1 MTARLAKPVQ
11 VALLVMVFAVCL
23 VAFTI
28 VVRNVMRE
36 NTVGMD
42 FSIYW
47 MAGRAVIFE
56 GENPY
61 SDEMALQNQLRVLR
75 RPSRPDEDQMAFAYP
90 PFSLLAPLPT
100 FWLDFDWAQAGWMVF
115 NILALVTA
123 LLLAFPRGGIKGVP
137 FVLALFPFSF
147 GILLGNFVI
156 LMDAIL
162 LLAIG
167 LVVFGKEQTTP
178 VQALLGLAL
187 AWVCAKPQFVW
198 LYLLLILVAALQKKQ
213 WTLIIS
219 FIFSAFLML
228 GSSFLLVPDWVRL
241 WLERMSKYTQYVG
254 SYPMATLL
262 LKAFLPL
269 SIAYAITAGLFAV
282 ALGITAVSFRRWW
295 QGRLDPLHL
304 LAWVG
309 FATYIIHPRNVS
321 YAQTAFLL
329 PLVVWVVRQSSW
341 RAPSFWL
348 FGVGSLVISW
358 VVFFIQS
365 ANQENIL
372 LDEWRLFFHVFW
384 LGWLLLSKPRPA
396 PAGEGI
402 IYAQ

>member
-1 MTARLAKPVQ
+1 MTVRLAKPVQ
-11 VALLVMVFAVCL
+11 VALLVLVFAVCL

-28 VVRNVMRE
+28 VVRNVMRA

-47 MAGRAVIFE
+47 MAGRAVVFE

-75 RPSRPDEDQMAFAYP
+75 RSSRPDEDQMAFAYP

-162 LLAIG
+162 LLVTG
-167 LVVFGKEQTTP
+167 LVIFGKKQSLP
-178 VQALLGLAL
+178 VQVLLGLAL
-187 AWVCAKPQFVW
+187 AWVCAKPQFIW
-198 LYLLLILVAALQKKQ
+198 LYLLLILIAALQRKQ
-213 WTLIIS
+213 WVLIIS
-219 FIFSAFLML
+219 FIVGALLML
-228 GSSFLLVPDWVRL
+228 AASFLLVPGWIPL

-254 SYPMATLL
+254 SYPMTTLL

-269 SIAYAITAGLFAV
+269 SIAYAITAALFAV
-282 ALGITAVSFRRWW
+282 ALGITAVFFRRWW

-329 PLVVWVVRQSSW
+329 PLVVWVVRQASW
-341 RAPSFWL
+341 RELPFWL
-348 FGVGSLVISW
+348 FGVGTLIFSW

-365 ANQENIL
+365 TNQENIL

-384 LGWLLLSKPRPA
+384 LGWLLLRKPRPA
-396 PAGEGI
+396 TTREELS
-402 IYAQ
+402 YAQ